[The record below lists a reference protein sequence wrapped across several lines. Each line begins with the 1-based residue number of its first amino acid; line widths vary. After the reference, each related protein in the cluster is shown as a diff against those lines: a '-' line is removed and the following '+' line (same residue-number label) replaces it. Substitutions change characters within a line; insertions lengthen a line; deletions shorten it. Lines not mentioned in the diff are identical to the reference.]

1 MPVLSFSGHPFL
13 AAREARKAVHQLHG
27 PGAHVTDIEPPLE
40 IDELLQRCQ
49 QGGLF
54 EQPIFQLDFSQFF
67 SGQAG
72 IKPRNAL
79 LRALQDA
86 DFGATLVLLDPDATP
101 ARQKTLK
108 QLGDHVHVPLPRFE
122 QHVRFVR
129 AALTEVGLEFDQDV
143 PTLFSELFA
152 EEPAEM
158 YAEFEKFLVLG
169 EHLTRDFVIDIVQR
183 PVRRDAFE
191 LIDAIAAGDAAGAA
205 LIARTLLGQG
215 EAALR
220 IMGAIAWQLQIV
232 VRTVAYL
239 ASSPRG
245 ASQQQL
251 AQALGIRPFVAG
263 KALRIA
269 RQLDEERVR
278 VLLSQFL
285 AIETRLKSGG
295 DEHVQLEAGVVRLA
309 LTWQGRVFS

>member
-13 AAREARKAVHQLHG
+13 AARQARNTVQELHG
-27 PGAHVTDIEPPLE
+27 PGAHITDIEPPLDV
-40 IDELLQRCQ
+40 DELLQRCQ

-54 EQPIFQLDFSQFF
+54 EQPIFQLDFNQFF
-67 SGQAG
+67 VGQAG

-79 LRALQDA
+79 LRALQGA

-108 QLGDHVHVPLPRFE
+108 QLGEHVHVPLPRFE

-129 AALTEVGLEFDQDV
+129 DALTEVGLTFAHDV
-143 PTLFSELFA
+143 PALFSELFA

-158 YAEFEKFLVLG
+158 YAEFEKFLVLD
-169 EHLTRDFVIDIVQR
+169 EYLTREFVIDIVQR

-205 LIARTLLGQG
+205 TIARTLLGQG

-269 RQLDEERVR
+269 RPLDEDRVR
-278 VLLSQFL
+278 VLLGQFL

-309 LTWQGRVFS
+309 LTWQGKVFS